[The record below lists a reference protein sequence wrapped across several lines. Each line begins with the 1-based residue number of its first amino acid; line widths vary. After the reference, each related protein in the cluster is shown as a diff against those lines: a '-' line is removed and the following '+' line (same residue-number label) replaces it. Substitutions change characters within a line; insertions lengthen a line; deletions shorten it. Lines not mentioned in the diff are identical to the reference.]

1 MTERIIAKK
10 EGAVGWLIFNNPG
23 APQRRLG
30 RHVGGD
36 SVDSF
41 AI

>member
-10 EGAVGWLIFNNPG
+10 EGAVGWLIFNIR

-30 RHVGGD
+30 RHVGD
-36 SVDSF
+36 HPLRSCK
-41 AI
+41 I